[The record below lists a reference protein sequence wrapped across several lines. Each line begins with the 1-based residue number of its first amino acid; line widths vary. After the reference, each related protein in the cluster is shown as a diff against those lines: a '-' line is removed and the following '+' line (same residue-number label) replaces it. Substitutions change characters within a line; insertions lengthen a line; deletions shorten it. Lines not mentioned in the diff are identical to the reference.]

1 MDEYLKFISLG
12 VLGFLAGG
20 YGALIGAG
28 GGFVLVPALLLI
40 YPGEPPETI
49 TSISLAVVF
58 FNAIS
63 ATLAY
68 GRSGKIQFKWGVV
81 FAIATIPGAIAGALA
96 TTAMSRSRFNLI
108 FGLLLISMAILLAL
122 NPGKKD
128 ASTNPRVSVDG
139 RTSVDLNRATILL
152 GVGLSMLFGFVSSFL
167 GIGGGFLYMPAL
179 VYLLN
184 FPVHTAA
191 ATSLFVLT
199 ITAFA
204 GSATHVAAGLFQH
217 GVRRTLAL
225 SIGAIAGAQLAARL
239 SHHIR
244 SDWIIRSL
252 ALALGVA
259 GLRLVMSF

>member
-1 MDEYLKFISLG
+1 MDEYFELISLG

-58 FNAIS
+58 FNAAS

-68 GRSGKIQFKWGVV
+68 GRSGKIQFKWGVI

-96 TTAMSRSRFNLI
+96 TTVMSRSRFNLI

-122 NPGKKD
+122 NPGKKG
-128 ASTNPRVSVDG
+128 APTSAQVSVDE
-139 RTSVDLNRATILL
+139 RISFKLNRPALFL
-152 GVGLSMLFGFVSSFL
+152 GVGSSLIFGFVSSFL

-179 VYLLN
+179 VYLLK

-217 GVRRTLAL
+217 GVQRTIAL
-225 SIGAIAGAQLAARL
+225 SIGAIAGAQLAARV
-239 SHHIR
+239 SPRIR

-252 ALALGVA
+252 ALALGVV
-259 GLRLVMSF
+259 GLRLVMSS